1 MSADVLL
8 IDDEPDILELMSIS
22 LARLSL
28 TTERAACVAD
38 ALALL
43 KSERYRLVLTDMNLP
58 DGRGIDIVKFVKENQ
73 PELPIAVIT
82 AYGNAETAV
91 ESMKAGAFD
100 FIPKP
105 VDTKQLNAI
114 IDQALRQSDDNLD
127 TREVTQRLIGSSP
140 EMQHLRQQITKV
152 ASSQAPIF
160 VNGESGT
167 GKELVARMIHQAGA
181 RRRGPF
187 IAVNC
192 GAIPEELM
200 ESEFFGHKKGAFTGA
215 TAEHLGFFQAAN
227 GGTLFLDEVAELP
240 LSMQVK
246 LLRSIQE
253 KCVRPVGSTSEQA
266 VDVRILSA
274 THRDLSDDVQQGRF
288 RQDLFYRLHVI
299 DLKVPPLRQRGGDVI
314 ELAEH
319 VLNRIAK
326 SYEMPTKQLSAPAKE
341 ALQQYGFPGN
351 VRELENLLE
360 RAVALSDGDTIT
372 QVELPNSQPVN
383 SPETAQGAVN
393 SSRNGMPLEEWLAD
407 IEREEISTALEES
420 KWNRTEAA
428 KLLGLTF
435 RQLRYKLKKLEIE

>member
-28 TTERAACVAD
+28 TTERADSVAQ
-38 ALALL
+38 ALTLL
-43 KSERYRLVLTDMNLP
+43 ANQQYRLVLTDMNLP
-58 DGRGIDIVKFVKENQ
+58 DGNGIDIVHNIKANQ
-73 PELPIAVIT
+73 PSLPVAVIT

-91 ESMKAGAFD
+91 EAMKAGAFD

-114 IDQALRQSDDNLD
+114 IDQALRQSDDSVD
-127 TREVTQRLIGSSP
+127 QTAITQRLIGSSN
-140 EMQHLRQQITKV
+140 EMAHLRQQITKV
-152 ASSQAPIF
+152 SSSQAPIF

-181 RRRGPF
+181 RRDGPF

-215 TAEHLGFFQAAN
+215 TQEHFGFFQAAD

-246 LLRSIQE
+246 LLRAIQE
-253 KCVRPVGSTSEQA
+253 KSVRPVGSAKEQT
-266 VDVRILSA
+266 VNVRILSA
-274 THRDLSDDVQQGRF
+274 THRDLADDVQQGLF

-299 DLKVPPLRQRGGDVI
+299 DLKVPPLRARGNDVI

-319 VLNRIAK
+319 VLQRIAK
-326 SYEMPTKQLSAPAKE
+326 SYDMPVKVLSEPAKQ
-341 ALQQYGFPGN
+341 ALRAYRFPGN

-360 RAVALSDGDTIT
+360 RAVALSDSSVISQVDLPDQAAPSAISDHGTTI
-372 QVELPNSQPVN
+372 
-383 SPETAQGAVN
+383 
-393 SSRNGMPLEEWLAD
+393 SSRNGVPLEEWLAD
-407 IEREEISTALEES
+407 IEREEICNALEHC

-428 KLLGLTF
+428 KVLGLTF

>member
-38 ALALL
+38 ALAKLDTQQ
-43 KSERYRLVLTDMNLP
+43 YRLVLTDMNLP
-58 DGRGIDIVKFVKENQ
+58 DGNGIDIVHSIKVNQ
-73 PELPIAVIT
+73 PQLPVAVIT

-91 ESMKAGAFD
+91 EAMKAGAFD

-105 VDTKQLNAI
+105 VDTKQLNAL
-114 IDQALRQSDDNLD
+114 IDQALRQGDDVVD
-127 TREVTQRLIGSSP
+127 QSAITQRLIGSSN
-140 EMQHLRQQITKV
+140 EMEALRQQITKV
-152 ASSQAPIF
+152 ATSQAPIF
-160 VNGESGT
+160 INGESGT
-167 GKELVARMIHQAGA
+167 GKELVARMIHQSGT
-181 RRRGPF
+181 RRDGPF

-215 TAEHLGFFQAAN
+215 TQEHLGFFQAAD

-253 KCVRPVGSTSEQA
+253 KSVRPVGSTKEQS
-266 VDVRILSA
+266 VNVRILSA
-274 THRDLSDDVQQGRF
+274 THRDLADDVAQNKF

-299 DLKVPPLRQRGGDVI
+299 DLKVPPLRQRGNDVI

-319 VLNRIAK
+319 VLTRIANT
-326 SYEMPTKQLSAPAKE
+326 YEMPTKQLSEPAKQ
-341 ALQQYGFPGN
+341 ALRTYDFPGN

-360 RAVALSDGDTIT
+360 RAVALSDGPVIA
-372 QVELPNSQPVN
+372 QVDLPNNFAATDIPEGNSQV
-383 SPETAQGAVN
+383 
-393 SSRNGMPLEEWLAD
+393 SSRNGVPLEEWLAD
-407 IEREEISTALEES
+407 IEREEISNALEHC

-428 KLLGLTF
+428 KVLGLTF

>member
-28 TTERAACVAD
+28 TTERAACVSD

-58 DGRGIDIVKFVKENQ
+58 DGRGIDIVKFIKENQ
-73 PELPIAVIT
+73 PELPVAVIT

-105 VDTKQLNAI
+105 VDTKQLNTI

-181 RRRGPF
+181 RRSGPF

-253 KCVRPVGSTSEQA
+253 KCVRPVGSANEQT

-274 THRDLSDDVQQGRF
+274 THRDLADDVQQGRF

-299 DLKVPPLRQRGGDVI
+299 DLKVPPLRQRGSDVI

-326 SYEMPTKQLSAPAKE
+326 SYEMPAKQLSAPAKE

-372 QVELPNSQPVN
+372 QVELPNSQPIN
-383 SPETAQGAVN
+383 NPEAASGSVN

-407 IEREEISTALEES
+407 IEREEISAALEES